1 MTKQVVY
8 QATCKACSK
17 SSNGMEEGENVGYS
31 YIGETSRQVGT
42 RVNEHINNMRNWKK
56 ESLSSITG

>member
-1 MTKQVVY
+1 MLCDNKGGKCMTKRVVY

-31 YIGETSRQVGT
+31 YIGETSRQVGNKGE
-42 RVNEHINNMRNWKK
+42 RAH
-56 ESLSSITG
+56 